1 MPKDYWNK
9 GANHLRKQRKCDFV
23 YWNKYIFWITE
34 TRGFWSKFLILYLIP
49 PNSFPRKHWKIKN
62 VRNKMNARMLYL
74 EINRNGEM
82 NKIYGKWN
90 PSLIYIQSWFSVGVS
105 PVSKIQSRKTGYNF
119 IEFNKRDRAIEDL
132 LPEEQLCFGTYSQNA
147 PRENPILIW

>member
-1 MPKDYWNK
+1 
-9 GANHLRKQRKCDFV
+9 
-23 YWNKYIFWITE
+23 
-34 TRGFWSKFLILYLIP
+34 
-49 PNSFPRKHWKIKN
+49 
-62 VRNKMNARMLYL
+62 MNARMLYL